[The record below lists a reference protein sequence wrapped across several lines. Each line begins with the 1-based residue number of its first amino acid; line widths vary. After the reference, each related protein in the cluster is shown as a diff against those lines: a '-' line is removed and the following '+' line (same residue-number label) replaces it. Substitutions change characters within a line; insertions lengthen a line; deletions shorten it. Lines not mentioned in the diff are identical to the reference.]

1 MVNSAVQFIDST
13 TKALTEENFMRIKTS
28 QRTIT
33 IVSNPRSLKTSWLMV
48 RVRRRYHTWK
58 SSQCHQKKSVRAHV
72 RLIIAMG
79 HVVISKD
86 INSLQDPKESVI
98 VRIRADHILSEA
110 RSPKSQ
116 AEVSIEWGKT
126 TSVAIDTS
134 IGREVVIIVQESQSV
149 ARDSS
154 RI

>member
-1 MVNSAVQFIDST
+1 
-13 TKALTEENFMRIKTS
+13 
-28 QRTIT
+28 
-33 IVSNPRSLKTSWLMV
+33 MV

-116 AEVSIEWGKT
+116 AEVSIE
-126 TSVAIDTS
+126 
-134 IGREVVIIVQESQSV
+134 
-149 ARDSS
+149 
-154 RI
+154 